1 MKNNMTKTQSWQ
13 VIVLEPVSEWL
24 DTLSDD
30 AVDKIYAAFAM
41 LKQQGSKLGRPYAD
55 TLKGSKYPNLKELRV
70 SFGRSVFRICFVFDP
85 LRNAVVL
92 CGGDKQGVNE
102 QRFYKRLISLA
113 ETIYEEYL
121 QQLGVDEK

>member
-1 MKNNMTKTQSWQ
+1 MTKKQNWEI
-13 VIVLEPVSEWL
+13 IVLEPVLEWL
-24 DTLSDD
+24 NTLNDD
-30 AVDKIYAAFAM
+30 AVDRIFATVNI

-85 LRNAVVL
+85 LRNAVIL

-102 QRFYKRLISLA
+102 QQFYKKLIAQA
-113 ETIYEEYL
+113 ETIYEQYL
-121 QQLGVDEK
+121 QELGVDEK